1 MGHSGISTLAK
12 SELYVQIKI
21 LIVFKIRPYSI
32 KKENEFLDK
41 ILCFRRIN
49 SLLITAKLFII
60 QPVQI

>member
-41 ILCFRRIN
+41 ILCFCTWVTLSQKKSFKPQFR
-49 SLLITAKLFII
+49 TD
-60 QPVQI
+60 